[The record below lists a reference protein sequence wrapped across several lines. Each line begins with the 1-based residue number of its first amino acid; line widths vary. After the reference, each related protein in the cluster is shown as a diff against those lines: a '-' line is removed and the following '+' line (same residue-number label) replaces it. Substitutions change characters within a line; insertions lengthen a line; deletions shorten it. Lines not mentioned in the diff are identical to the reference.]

1 MHRWSTQGYQSLSIY
16 NKQQKRRADEIQ
28 VMLNEQ
34 RRDDA
39 ISQHL
44 KKSGDQNYIYP
55 NEYGLFSCLLAY
67 FLCFSAVNY
76 SL

>member
-1 MHRWSTQGYQSLSIY
+1 
-16 NKQQKRRADEIQ
+16 
-28 VMLNEQ
+28 MLNEQ